1 MASAHRTGGA
11 DNPRRVIG
19 SLASEVGV
27 IVPSWRRP
35 APNPRFRRSR
45 RRLQAGAKGARAL
58 GTPVE
63 VLPFPAGAPRAWVA
77 GPPPREGA
85 PDDQAEIVQAPRP
98 RADGE
103 DGRELLGGAGHAAA
117 RGGAEGHLDECG
129 AAERPHPEIPRWLSE
144 ERGVDGWDAQS
155 VTVGYERASGRRAV
169 GEHAEGFAI
178 TASKTVAV
186 PVDRLYEAF
195 VDESLRERWLPGGAL
210 RERTSS
216 RPKSARFDWGDGST
230 RVLVG
235 FTSKGDARST
245 LALAHERLPDAEEAE
260 RMKAFW
266 RDRVA
271 ALKEL

>member
-1 MASAHRTGGA
+1 MTRQRSFKRLVRARMEKTGESYSAARAMLLRAEEPKATEGPALPMSDEAIRRRTG
-11 DNPRRVIG
+11 
-19 SLASEVGV
+19 
-27 IVPSWRRP
+27 
-35 APNPRFRRSR
+35 
-45 RRLQAGAKGARAL
+45 
-58 GTPVE
+58 
-63 VLPFPAGAPRAWVA
+63 
-77 GPPPREGA
+77 
-85 PDDQAEIVQAPRP
+85 
-98 RADGE
+98 
-103 DGRELLGGAGHAAA
+103 
-117 RGGAEGHLDECG
+117 RGWEEWFDLLDEWG
-129 AAERPHPEIPRWLSE
+129 AAERPHPEIARWLSE

-271 ALKEL
+271 ALKELLER